1 MPAADR
7 EQDLGA
13 LFAQVTR
20 RLIAAERPLLQARGI
35 SMWAY
40 VALTRLA
47 EGPASTQQA
56 LAQQMGYDKT
66 RLIAL
71 LDELAAAGLIERRP
85 DPDDRRARIVAL
97 TDAGRARYRAARD
110 DIRAMERSLL
120 ADLDERDRRVL
131 RAALTRL
138 ADAGE

>member
-97 TDAGRARYRAARD
+97 TDAGRARYRAPATTSARWSGRCWR
-110 DIRAMERSLL
+110 ISTGATAECCAPR
-120 ADLDERDRRVL
+120 
-131 RAALTRL
+131 
-138 ADAGE
+138 